1 MASLTRR
8 SFSSAALAAAVL
20 LLPACDEPDGGP
32 VDGTYIARVDDTL
45 IAIVVSTTDELT
57 SAYACDGREGVD
69 APSAAWFAADRDGSV
84 VELTGER
91 GALTV
96 RFDGELAVGEL
107 RLDGAEPRAYEAAL
121 ASTGALL
128 WGHAETGD
136 MPLGGWIFADDGTQ
150 RGAVI
155 KRLTGDL
162 AASSLTD
169 QSVSSAT
176 FGASVLTIKPML
188 TPTVVP

>member
-8 SFSSAALAAAVL
+8 CFSAALAAAAL
-20 LLPACDEPDGGP
+20 LLPACAEPDGGP
-32 VDGTYIARVDDTL
+32 VDGTYIARVGETL
-45 IAIVVSTTDELT
+45 IAIVVSTTGELT
-57 SAYACDGREGVD
+57 AAYACDGRDGVD
-69 APSAAWFAADRDGSV
+69 APSAAWFAADREGDA

-107 RLDGAEPRAYEAAL
+107 RLDGAEPRAYEASL

-128 WGHAETGD
+128 WGHTETGD
-136 MPLGGWIFADDGTQ
+136 MLLGGWIFADDGTQ

-155 KRLTGDL
+155 KRLTGDV
-162 AASSLTD
+162 AAFSLPD

-176 FGASVLTIKPML
+176 FGAATLTIRPMI
-188 TPTVVP
+188 TPTAVP